1 LLPQS
6 AKRVNFRDEHA
17 GKVTGMSKKSLAFV
31 RGANTSSNNIDRRL
45 ASGWLRMSQL
55 PIGGTLAR
63 SLIAAGFLDSIVV
76 ASPGSKRGV
85 RLVSQESLDR
95 HFRSLLP
102 NRQEAAA
109 AK

>member
-1 LLPQS
+1 
-6 AKRVNFRDEHA
+6 
-17 GKVTGMSKKSLAFV
+17 MSKKSLAFV
-31 RGANTSSNNIDRRL
+31 RNTNSTIDRL
-45 ASGWLRMSQL
+45 SSSGWLRMAQL

-63 SLIAAGFLDSIVV
+63 RLIADGLIDSIVV

-102 NRQEAAA
+102 QRQEAAA
-109 AK
+109 K

>member
-1 LLPQS
+1 
-6 AKRVNFRDEHA
+6 
-17 GKVTGMSKKSLAFV
+17 MSKKSLAFLK
-31 RGANTSSNNIDRRL
+31 GANSSNIDRRL

-63 SLIAAGFLDSIVV
+63 RLICEGLIDSIVV

-102 NRQEAAA
+102 QRQESV

>member
-1 LLPQS
+1 
-6 AKRVNFRDEHA
+6 
-17 GKVTGMSKKSLAFV
+17 MSKKSLAFL
-31 RGANTSSNNIDRRL
+31 RSTNSTIDRL
-45 ASGWLRMSQL
+45 SASGWLRMSEL

-63 SLIAAGFLDSIVV
+63 TLIAGGYFDSIVV

-95 HFRSLLP
+95 YFRSLLP
-102 NRQEAAA
+102 QRQEAGA

>member
-1 LLPQS
+1 MPKISS
-6 AKRVNFRDEHA
+6 AHLR
-17 GKVTGMSKKSLAFV
+17 AFG
-31 RGANTSSNNIDRRL
+31 RIDKQVDRHL

-55 PIGGTLAR
+55 PIGNTLAR
-63 SLIAAGFLDSIVV
+63 TLISQGLLDSVLV

-95 HFRSLLP
+95 YFKSLLP
-102 NRQEAAA
+102 EGNAETL

>member
-1 LLPQS
+1 
-6 AKRVNFRDEHA
+6 
-17 GKVTGMSKKSLAFV
+17 MSKKSLAFL
-31 RGANTSSNNIDRRL
+31 RGTNSTIDRL
-45 ASGWLRMSQL
+45 SVSGWLRMSQL

-63 SLIAAGFLDSIVV
+63 KLIAGGALDSIVV

-102 NRQEAAA
+102 QRQEAGT